1 MHNDSQLTWKDGQ
14 PYSTIFED
22 IYFSQ
27 DHGMQETE
35 YVFLQQ
41 NQLEQRWQHLDKTH
55 FTIIE
60 TGFGTG
66 LNFLSSCQ
74 LWLKTSQ
81 AHQRLHFISC
91 EQYPLSLAQMQQAHA
106 LWPELADISAALLE
120 QYAYLGQGF
129 HRFHLF
135 HQRISLTL
143 FIGDVMEMM
152 KQLHSYADAWFL
164 DGFAPAKNPTMWQRE
179 MFDWMAR
186 HSQANTTF
194 ATFTAAGE
202 VKRGL
207 QNAGFVVNKIAGF
220 GKKREMLSGHFS
232 ADTIKARPTASL
244 TKSQSAIVLGAGVSG
259 LTSAHALAK
268 RGWQCTVIEQ
278 HHDIAQEASGN
289 PVAVL
294 YPKPND
300 GDNPLNQIAITSYQ
314 YSLAWLQQLHL
325 SPQDCNFC
333 GILQL
338 AENDAEAKRFESI
351 AKKLP
356 TLTRWVS
363 AEQATEIAGVK
374 IHQPAL
380 YYPDSGWIRPQQL
393 CRRLAQDTGIDFQ
406 FHQHAL
412 RIEQI
417 DLGWRVWDGTRIV
430 GEAEVLILAN
440 AYHIADF
447 THTQHCEL
455 TPVSG
460 QISFLPSSPQLEKL
474 TCVVCADA
482 YLTPN
487 IDQYHS
493 LGATFEPFQ
502 TDISV
507 TEEAHR
513 QNLESLKNILPE
525 MDTSEFNTKNLQ
537 GRSAIRSCSF
547 DYLPFVGAVIDTQNM
562 PSQTA
567 FLRDKSLLPPLLRG
581 LYIHAGH
588 GAKGLLQAPLC
599 AEILACQINAEPM
612 PVGLDLLAALNP
624 NRQLLKKLGLKA
636 IKQQYQ
642 DPLLSNV
649 QSR

>member
-1 MHNDSQLTWKDGQ
+1 MSNDSQLTWVDGQ
-14 PYSTIFED
+14 PYSAMFED

-27 DHGMQETE
+27 DHGLQETE

-41 NQLEQRWQHLDKTH
+41 NQLQQRWQNLDKTH

-81 AHQRLHFISC
+81 AQQRLHFISC
-91 EQYPLSLAQMQQAHA
+91 EQFPLNLSQMQQAHA

-120 QYAYLGQGF
+120 QYAYLGHGF

-143 FIGDVMEMM
+143 FIGDVMQMM
-152 KQLHSYADAWFL
+152 KQLHGIADAWFL
-164 DGFAPAKNPTMWQRE
+164 DGFAPAKNPAMWQPE
-179 MFDWMAR
+179 MFRCMAQ

-207 QNAGFVVNKIAGF
+207 QSAGFVVNKIAGF
-220 GKKREMLSGHFS
+220 GKKREMLSGYFS
-232 ADTIKARPTASL
+232 ADTLKAKATPSFAK
-244 TKSQSAIVLGAGVSG
+244 TKSALILGAGVSG

-300 GDNPLNQIAITSYQ
+300 GNNPLNQIAIASYQ

-325 SPQDCNFC
+325 STQDCNFC

-338 AENDAEAKRFESI
+338 AENETEAKRLASI

-356 TLTRWVS
+356 TLTRWLS
-363 AEQATEIAGVK
+363 AEQATEIAGAT

-380 YYPDSGWIRPQQL
+380 YYPDAGWIRPQQL
-393 CRRLAQDTGIDFQ
+393 CKRLAEDPGIHLQ

-412 RIEQI
+412 RIEQT
-417 DLGWRVWDGTRIV
+417 DLGWRVWDGAQV
-430 GEAEVLILAN
+430 LGEAAVLVLAN

-447 THTQHCEL
+447 SHSQHCEL
-455 TPVSG
+455 IPVRG
-460 QISFLPSSPQLEKL
+460 QISFLPSHPQLEKL
-474 TCVVCADA
+474 ACVVCADA

-487 IDQYHS
+487 IDDYHS
-493 LGATFEPFQ
+493 LGATFEPHQ
-502 TDISV
+502 KDLTVSA
-507 TEEAHR
+507 EAHQ
-513 QNLESLKNILPE
+513 QNLAALQNILPDVDIAQF
-525 MDTSEFNTKNLQ
+525 DTKKLQ

-547 DYLPFVGAVIDTQNM
+547 DYLPFVGAVIDTENM

-612 PVGLDLLAALNP
+612 PVSLELLAALNP
-624 NRQLLKKLGLKA
+624 NRQQLKKLGLKA
-636 IKQQYQ
+636 IRQRYQ
-642 DPLLSNV
+642 DPLLSAE